1 MKKIAIVG
9 LGNMGQALLRGLLDG
24 NVVKRE
30 EVFGVEKDKL
40 KADFVK
46 EMFKINVSQKYNL
59 LDKVDVII
67 LAVKPQNMGEV
78 IRSVKKYADKKLV
91 ISIAAGITTRYIKN
105 ILKNSRIVRCM
116 PNTPALV
123 LKGVT
128 GIYCDETVTNEDRR
142 LVLEV
147 LGAIG
152 ETMFFDDESY
162 IDRVTAISGSGP
174 AYVFY
179 FLEAIEEAGVLIG
192 LSRSDARKLAK
203 ETFEGSIELIK
214 KTGKEPTELREMVT
228 SPAGTTIAALHV
240 FEKEGVKGIIMDAI
254 MKAYNRSK
262 ELGS

>member
-24 NVVKRE
+24 NIVKKE
-30 EVFGVEKDKL
+30 EVFGVENDKL
-40 KADFVK
+40 KAEFVK
-46 EMFKINVSQKYNL
+46 EIFKINVSQKYNL

-78 IRSVKKYADKKLV
+78 IKGIKKYADKKLV
-91 ISIAAGITTRYIKN
+91 ISIAAGISTRYIKN
-105 ILKNSRIVRCM
+105 ILQNSRIVRCM

-123 LKGVT
+123 LKGIT
-128 GIYCDETVTNEDRR
+128 GIYCDETVTNDDKR
-142 LVLEV
+142 LVTEI

-152 ETMFFDDESY
+152 EIMFFDEESY
-162 IDRVTAISGSGP
+162 IDRITAISGSGP

-179 FLEAIEEAGVLIG
+179 FLEAIEEAAVLIG
-192 LSRSDARKLAK
+192 LSRTDARKLAR

-214 KTGKEPTELREMVT
+214 KTGKTPTELKEMVT
-228 SPAGTTIAALHV
+228 SPAGTTISALHV
-240 FEKEGVKGIIMDAI
+240 FEKEGVKGIIMDAL
-254 MKAYNRSK
+254 MRAYNRSK